1 MKTLRTLLEGGN
13 VFKDADGK
21 PLTGR
26 INQSDV
32 PATVAWLEQLTGL
45 DFTTDIDP
53 DTKKPR
59 RWLGS
64 TGKAPTSGDLDLAVD
79 LNDISKDQ
87 LAAKLTQWIVGHK
100 LPPAEWIKKAG
111 EVHLRT
117 PIQGRPELGYVQTDF
132 MFCTNLD
139 WGTFYYNQGAG
150 SAYKGMNRA
159 VLMSSLA
166 KHYGLTLGSN
176 GVISRANKQLITM
189 DPDEAARMILGPR
202 ATRANLSTV
211 ETIFA
216 ALAKDKDKEVK
227 IKDFRDYLN
236 KEGLPQPDAVTEDTD
251 TYFLAR
257 LRDRIVNQGMQP
269 LVERESANP
278 YTIYEAAAVGVGG
291 RAKGIEHLEDYVF
304 REGTVGVNKALAI
317 VAAFN
322 KDSKTASVKW
332 DGKPAVVFGRK
343 PETGEFVLTD
353 DSGFGA
359 VGYDGLFTSTRA
371 IANNLSQRD
380 ANAAAKGNLANRVQ
394 TLLPTYQTVWP
405 LLEAATPENFRGY
418 VKGDLMYWGKT
429 DQPLPPTEQE
439 IVSGVVYQSAG
450 LLVFKPNT
458 VAYRIPVK
466 STLGKSI
473 LNSEVGVAIH
483 TMYED
488 VGAEKQPLKG
498 VKFNEVPG
506 LFLILPIYAKPVA
519 TENPYVAMI
528 KKVLKATGPAINV
541 LFNPAELRAMKITDF
556 AKLAVDYIN
565 RRVDPNDRAYTG
577 DFSDLVPG
585 FEAWLQSTQTAQK
598 YSNIQQYLDSPTSNR
613 NALQAAFVLFEL
625 LHDLKLDL
633 LGKLDQQVPG
643 NEGWV
648 FATPAGYGKAVNRF
662 DFSAR
667 NKARNNPQ
675 PG

>member
-13 VFKDADGK
+13 VFKDAEGN

-32 PATVAWLEQLTGL
+32 PATVAWLEQLTGIE
-45 DFTTDIDP
+45 F
-53 DTKKPR
+53 PR
-59 RWLGS
+59 ERWLGS

-79 LNDISKDQ
+79 ANQVSKEQ
-87 LAAKLTQWIVGHK
+87 LAQKLTQWIVGHK
-100 LPPAEWIKKAG
+100 LPPAEWIKKGG

-117 PIQGRPELGYVQTDF
+117 PIQGRPDLGYVQTDF
-132 MFCTNLD
+132 MFFPNLD
-139 WGTFYYNQGAG
+139 WGIFYYNQGAG

-189 DPDEAARMILGPR
+189 DPDEAARMILGPK

-216 ALAKDKDKEVK
+216 ALARDKDREVK
-227 IKDFRDYLN
+227 IKDFREYLTR
-236 KEGLPQPDAVTEDTD
+236 EGLPQPDAVTEDAD

-269 LVERESANP
+269 LVERGNSNP

-304 REGTVGVNKALAI
+304 REGTAGVNKALAI

-322 KDSKTASVKW
+322 KDSTTASVKW

-343 PETGEFVLTD
+343 PATGEFVLTD

-405 LLEAATPENFRGY
+405 LLEAATPRNFRGY
-418 VKGDLMYWGKT
+418 VKGDLMYWDRT
-429 DQPLPPTEQE
+429 DQPLPATEQE
-439 IVSGVVYQSAG
+439 IVPGVVYQSAG
-450 LLVFKPNT
+450 LVVFRPNT
-458 VAYRIPVK
+458 VTYRIPAD

-473 LNSEVGVAIH
+473 LNSEVGVAVH

-488 VGAEKQPLKG
+488 AGAEKQPLSG
-498 VKFNEVPG
+498 VKFNEVSG

-519 TENPYVAMI
+519 KENQYVAMI
-528 KKVLKATGPAINV
+528 KQVLRAQGSAINV

-565 RRVDPNDRAYTG
+565 RRVDPMDQAYTG
-577 DFSDLVPG
+577 NFSDLVPG
-585 FEAWLQSTQTAQK
+585 FEAWLQRTQTAQK

-613 NALQAAFVLFEL
+613 GALQAAFVLFEL

-667 NKARNNPQ
+667 NKAKNNPQ
-675 PG
+675 QG

>member
-13 VFKDADGK
+13 VFKDSDGK

-32 PATVAWLEQLTGL
+32 PATVAWLEQLTGIE
-45 DFTTDIDP
+45 F
-53 DTKKPR
+53 PR
-59 RWLGS
+59 ERWLGS
-64 TGKAPTSGDLDLAVD
+64 TGKAPTSGDMDLAVD
-79 LNDISKDQ
+79 VNEISKEQ
-87 LAAKLTQWIVGHK
+87 LAANLTQWIVSHK
-100 LPPAEWIKKAG
+100 LPPAEWIKKGG

-132 MFCTNLD
+132 MFFPNLD

-159 VLMSSLA
+159 VLMSSIA

-189 DPDEAARMILGPR
+189 DPDEAARMILGSK
-202 ATRANLSTV
+202 ATRDNLSTV

-216 ALAKDKDKEVK
+216 AMARDKDREVK
-227 IKDFRDYLN
+227 IKDFREYLT
-236 KEGLPQPDAVTEDTD
+236 KEGLPQPDAVKEDAD
-251 TYFLAR
+251 THFLAR

-269 LVERESANP
+269 LVERGGANP

-304 REGTVGVNKALAI
+304 REGTAGVTKALAI

-322 KDSKTASVKW
+322 KDSTTASVKW

-380 ANAAAKGNLANRVQ
+380 ANAAAKGNKADRVD
-394 TLLPTYQTVWP
+394 TLLPTYETVWP
-405 LLEAATPENFRGY
+405 LLEEATPENFRGY
-418 VKGDLMYWGKT
+418 VKGDLMYWGRT
-429 DQPLPPTEQE
+429 DQPLPATEQE
-439 IVSGVVYQSAG
+439 IVSGMVYQSAG
-450 LLVFKPNT
+450 LVVFRPNT
-458 VAYRIPVK
+458 VTYRIPAD

-498 VKFNEVPG
+498 VKFNNVPG

-519 TENPYVAMI
+519 KENQYVAMI
-528 KKVLKATGPAINV
+528 KQVLRAQGSAINV

-565 RRVDPNDRAYTG
+565 RRVDPMDQAYTG
-577 DFSDLVPG
+577 NFSDLVPG
-585 FEAWLQSTQTAQK
+585 FESWLQSTQTAQK

-613 NALQAAFVLFEL
+613 GALQAAFVLFEL

-675 PG
+675 QG

>member
-1 MKTLRTLLEGGN
+1 MKSLRTLLEGGN
-13 VFKDADGK
+13 VFKDADGQ

-32 PATVAWLEQLTGL
+32 PATVAWIEQLTGIE
-45 DFTTDIDP
+45 F
-53 DTKKPR
+53 PR
-59 RWLGS
+59 EHWLGS
-64 TGKAPTSGDLDLAVD
+64 TGKAATSGDMDLAVD
-79 LNDISKDQ
+79 ANEISKDQ
-87 LAAKLTQWIVGHK
+87 LAAKLTQWIVSHK
-100 LPPAEWIKKAG
+100 LPPAEWIKKGG

-132 MFCTNLD
+132 MFFPNLD

-166 KHYGLTLGSN
+166 KYHGLTLGSN
-176 GVISRANKQLITM
+176 GVISRVNKQLITM

-202 ATRANLSTV
+202 ATRDNLSTV

-216 ALAKDKDKEVK
+216 ALARDKDREAK
-227 IKDFRDYLN
+227 IKDFREYLT
-236 KEGLPQPDAVTEDTD
+236 KEGLSQPDAVTEDTD

-269 LVERESANP
+269 LVERGGANP

-304 REGTVGVNKALAI
+304 REGTAGVNKALAI

-343 PETGEFVLTD
+343 PATGEFVLTD

-380 ANAAAKGNLANRVQ
+380 ANAAAKGNLANRVD

-405 LLEAATPENFRGY
+405 LLEAATPKNFRGY
-418 VKGDLMYWGKT
+418 VKGDLMYWGRT
-429 DQPLPPTEQE
+429 DQPLPATEQE
-439 IVSGVVYQSAG
+439 IEPGLVYQSAG
-450 LLVFKPNT
+450 LVVFKPNT
-458 VAYRIPVK
+458 VAYRIPAD

-473 LNSEVGVAIH
+473 LNSEVGVAVH

-498 VKFNEVPG
+498 VKFNDVPG

-519 TENPYVAMI
+519 TENPYVAKI
-528 KKVLKATGPAINV
+528 KKELQAAGPAINV

-577 DFSDLVPG
+577 NFSDLVPG

-613 NALQAAFVLFEL
+613 GALQAAFVLFEL

>member
-13 VFKDADGK
+13 VFKDAEGK

-32 PATVAWLEQLTGL
+32 PATVAWLEQLTGIE
-45 DFTTDIDP
+45 F
-53 DTKKPR
+53 PR
-59 RWLGS
+59 EHWLGS
-64 TGKAPTSGDLDLAVD
+64 TGKAPTSGDMDLAVD
-79 LNDISKDQ
+79 ANQVSKEQ
-87 LAAKLTQWIVGHK
+87 LAAKLTQWIVGHN
-100 LPPAEWIKKAG
+100 LPPAEWIKKGG

-117 PIQGRPELGYVQTDF
+117 PIQGRPDLGYVQTDF
-132 MFCTNLD
+132 MFFPNLD

-159 VLMSSLA
+159 VLMSSIA
-166 KHYGLTLGSN
+166 KHYGLKLGPN
-176 GVISRANKQLITM
+176 GVFSRTSNELLTM

-202 ATRANLSTV
+202 ATRDNLSTV

-216 ALAKDKDKEVK
+216 ALSRDKDKEAK

-269 LVERESANP
+269 LVERGNANP
-278 YTIYEAAAVGVGG
+278 YTIYEAAAVGG

-304 REGTVGVNKALAI
+304 REGTAGVNKALAI

-380 ANAAAKGNLANRVQ
+380 ANAAAKGNKADRVA

-405 LLEAATPENFRGY
+405 LLEAATPQNFRGY

-429 DQPLPPTEQE
+429 NKPLPATEQE
-439 IVSGVVYQSAG
+439 IVPGVVYQSAG
-450 LLVFKPNT
+450 LLVFRPNT
-458 VAYRIPVK
+458 VTYRIPAD

-473 LNSEVGVAIH
+473 LNSEVGVAVH

-488 VGAEKQPLKG
+488 AGAEKQPLSG
-498 VKFNEVPG
+498 VKFNDVPG

-519 TENPYVAMI
+519 KENTYVAMI
-528 KKVLKATGPAINV
+528 KQVLQQAGPAINV

-565 RRVDPNDRAYTG
+565 RRVDPNDQAYTG
-577 DFSDLVPG
+577 NFSDLVPG

-613 NALQAAFVLFEL
+613 AALQAAFVLFEL

-667 NKARNNPQ
+667 NKAKNNPQ
-675 PG
+675 QG

>member
-13 VFKDADGK
+13 VFKDAEGN

-32 PATVAWLEQLTGL
+32 PATVAWLEQLTGIE
-45 DFTTDIDP
+45 F
-53 DTKKPR
+53 PR
-59 RWLGS
+59 EHWLGS
-64 TGKAPTSGDLDLAVD
+64 TGKAPTSGDMDLAVD
-79 LNDISKDQ
+79 ANQVSKDQ

-100 LPPAEWIKKAG
+100 LPPAEWIKKGG

-117 PIQGRPELGYVQTDF
+117 PIQGRPDLGCVQTDF
-132 MFCTNLD
+132 MFFPNLD

-189 DPDEAARMILGPR
+189 DPDEAARMILGPK
-202 ATRANLSTV
+202 ATRDNLSTV

-216 ALAKDKDKEVK
+216 ALARDKDKEAK

-236 KEGLPQPDAVTEDTD
+236 KEGLPQPAAVTENTD

-278 YTIYEAAAVGVGG
+278 YTIYESAAVGVGG

-304 REGTVGVNKALAI
+304 REGTAGVNKALAI

-380 ANAAAKGNLANRVQ
+380 ANAAAKGNLANRVD

-405 LLEAATPENFRGY
+405 LLEAATPKNFRGY

-429 DQPLPPTEQE
+429 DQPLPATEQE

-473 LNSEVGVAIH
+473 LNSEVGVAVH

-488 VGAEKQPLKG
+488 AGAEKQPLSG

-613 NALQAAFVLFEL
+613 GALQAAFVLFEL